1 MIETKLDVKE
11 CCHYCT
17 AFSPEYSHTEY
28 YSMDKTYLH
37 SITISCEHRSVCD
50 YLLNYLLEH
59 RTEDENNE
67 SK

>member
-11 CCHYCT
+11 CCHCCT
-17 AFSPEYSHTEY
+17 AFSPEYSHTKY
-28 YSMDKTYLH
+28 YSIDKTYLH
-37 SITISCEHRSVCD
+37 LIIISCEHKSVCD

-59 RTEDENNE
+59 RTEDKNNE

>member
-11 CCHYCT
+11 YCHHCT
-17 AFSPEYSHTEY
+17 AFSPKYSHTECCSIDY
-28 YSMDKTYLH
+28 EYLH
-37 SITISCEHRSVCD
+37 LITIRCEHKAVCD

-67 SK
+67 SE

>member
-17 AFSPEYSHTEY
+17 AFSPEYSHTKY
-28 YSMDKTYLH
+28 YTIDGVHLH
-37 SITISCEHRSVCD
+37 LINISCGHRSVCD
-50 YLLNYLLEH
+50 YLLNYLSEH

-67 SK
+67 SE